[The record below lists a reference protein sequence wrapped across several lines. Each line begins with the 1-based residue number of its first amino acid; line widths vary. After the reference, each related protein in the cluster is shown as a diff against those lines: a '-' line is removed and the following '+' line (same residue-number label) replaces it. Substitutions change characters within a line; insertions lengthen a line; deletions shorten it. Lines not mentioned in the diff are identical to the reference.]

1 MKKLKTK
8 NLYFFIFLMIASCM
22 SGIAQDRYI
31 QGRVTTFDS
40 IAVSNATIW
49 IKSTG
54 EEIKSDSV
62 GNFRVKSSGSDL
74 LKVSAGGFYT
84 QRVKFDEKIKLIL
97 VNLKLKPGEESREI
111 AVGYGYVKDKD
122 KLYAVSSLS
131 SDDLNATQYTNIYE
145 MIQGRF
151 PGVQIVNGEFI
162 IRGNSSIN
170 SSNAALLVLD
180 GNIVSQSVFA
190 SLVPSD
196 VASINVLKD
205 ASSAIYGS
213 RGANGVIIVE
223 TKRGKSP
230 DSK

>member
-1 MKKLKTK
+1 MKKVRIISL
-8 NLYFFIFLMIASCM
+8 FSFVVFLLSFLPGN
-22 SGIAQDRYI
+22 SQERYI
-31 QGRVTTFDS
+31 LGRVTTFDS

-49 IKSTG
+49 VKSTG
-54 EEIKSDSV
+54 EEVKSDSI
-62 GNFRVKSSGSDL
+62 GNFTVKCNPGDL
-74 LKVSAGGFYT
+74 LKVSAGGFFT
-84 QRVKFDEKIKLIL
+84 QRVKFDEKIKLVL

-131 SDDLNATQYTNIYE
+131 SDDLNATIYSNIYE

-151 PGVQIVNGEFI
+151 PGVQIINGEFI

-180 GNIVSQSVFA
+180 GNVVSQSVFA
-190 SLVPSD
+190 ALVPSD
-196 VASINVLKD
+196 VASVNVLKD

-213 RGANGVIIVE
+213 RGANGVIIIE

-230 DSK
+230 SDK